1 MIPQVI
7 KLSNGENIIC
17 TISESENSEQLK
29 VTSPLKMDT
38 FNKVTDKGVV
48 ESLGLS
54 RWIQPYSDE
63 PFFKIE
69 KSSVVIMT
77 PASAGLCKYYEYVV
91 HNIEN
96 MVPSKKNI
104 ENSQPTQEELNMIEE
119 EEHYEEMEEFLDM
132 FESDT
137 IH

>member
-38 FNKVTDKGVV
+38 FNKVTEKGVV

-96 MVPSKKNI
+96 MVQSKKDI
-104 ENSQPTQEELNMIEE
+104 ENSQPTEEELNMIEE
-119 EEHYEEMEEFLDM
+119 EEHFEEMEEFLDM

>member
-17 TISESENSEQLK
+17 TISESENPEQLK
-29 VTSPLKMDT
+29 VTSPLKMDI
-38 FNKVTDKGVV
+38 FNKITEKGAV

-63 PFFKIE
+63 PFFKIQ
-69 KSSVVIMT
+69 KTSVVVIT
-77 PASAGLCKYYEYVV
+77 PASEGLCRYYEHVI
-91 HNIEN
+91 HSIDN
-96 MVPSKKNI
+96 MVEKQNKD
-104 ENSQPTQEELNMIEE
+104 EAYRPTKEELDMIEE
-119 EEHYEEMEEFLDM
+119 EEHFEEMEEFLEM
-132 FESDT
+132 FDSDT

>member
-17 TISESENSEQLK
+17 TISESENPEQLK
-29 VTSPLKMDT
+29 ITSPLKMDV
-38 FNKVTDKGVV
+38 FNKITEKGAV

-63 PFFKIE
+63 PFFKIQ
-69 KSSVVIMT
+69 KSSVVIIT
-77 PASAGLCKYYEYVV
+77 PASEGLCRYYEHVI
-91 HNIEN
+91 HSIDN
-96 MVPSKKNI
+96 MVEKQNKD
-104 ENSQPTQEELNMIEE
+104 EAYRPTKEELDMIEE
-119 EEHYEEMEEFLDM
+119 EEHFEEMEEFLEM
-132 FESDT
+132 FDSDT

>member
-17 TISESENSEQLK
+17 TISESENPEQLK
-29 VTSPLKMDT
+29 VTSPLKMDI
-38 FNKVTDKGVV
+38 FNKITEKGAV

-63 PFFKIE
+63 PFFKIQ
-69 KSSVVIMT
+69 KRSVVVIT
-77 PASAGLCKYYEYVV
+77 PASEGLCRYYEHVV
-91 HNIEN
+91 DNINN
-96 MVPSKKNI
+96 MVIK
-104 ENSQPTQEELNMIEE
+104 ENKDEASRPTKEELDMIEE
-119 EEHYEEMEEFLDM
+119 EEHFEEMEEFLEM
-132 FESDT
+132 FDSDT

>member
-17 TISESENSEQLK
+17 TISESENPEQLK
-29 VTSPLKMDT
+29 VTSPLKMDI
-38 FNKVTDKGVV
+38 FNKITEKGAI

-119 EEHYEEMEEFLDM
+119 EEHYEELEEFLDM

>member
-38 FNKVTDKGVV
+38 FNKVTEKGVV

-96 MVPSKKNI
+96 MVQSKKDI
-104 ENSQPTQEELNMIEE
+104 ENSQPPEEELNMIEE
-119 EEHYEEMEEFLDM
+119 EEHFEEMEEFLDM

>member
-17 TISESENSEQLK
+17 TSSESENSEQLK

-96 MVPSKKNI
+96 MVPSKNKV